1 MTIRILTK
9 SPGTLTRKTDVV
21 PFYIERQPHTLRE
34 LITEAVGTCLADY
47 EDRREHAPV
56 VPPPASDADM
66 AAMREVGRFA
76 FGVLTPG
83 KADVDMQQSVDTA
96 VQAVADGIVRVFRDG
111 TRLDDLDAP
120 LTVSEGDTFTFLRL
134 TMLTGRLW

>member
-9 SPGTLTRKTDVV
+9 SPGTLTRKTAVV

-34 LITEAVGTCLADY
+34 LITEAVHTCLADY
-47 EDRREHAPV
+47 EDRREHAPA
-56 VPPPASDADM
+56 VPPPASDEEM

-76 FGVLTPG
+76 FGVLMPG
-83 KADVDMQQSVDTA
+83 ADDTDEQTAVDTA

-120 LTVSEGDTFTFLRL
+120 LTVGEDDTFTFLRL

>member
-1 MTIRILTK
+1 MTIHILTK
-9 SPGTLTRKTDVV
+9 SPAGAPTKTAVV
-21 PFYIERQPHTLRE
+21 PFYIENEPHTLRE
-34 LITEAVGTCLADY
+34 LITEAVHTCLADY
-47 EDRREHAPV
+47 KDRRENTFA

-76 FGVLTPG
+76 FGVLMPG
-83 KADVDMQQSVDTA
+83 AVGTDEQAAVDTA

-120 LTVSEGDTFTFLRL
+120 LAVSEGDTFTFLRL